1 MYHLRD
7 CDDNKGQYTHE
18 QLQVLAT
25 AEADKTIACLVTDT
39 DALLWYARRMRE
51 QYRESIYGGGL
62 RNAAG
67 LLRCEVS
74 ARAMLLVERHVESLT
89 GV

>member
-7 CDDNKGQYTHE
+7 HDDNPGQYTYE
-18 QLQVLAT
+18 QLQSLA
-25 AEADKTIACLVTDT
+25 AVEASEIIACFVTNT
-39 DALLWYARRMRE
+39 DALLWYARRMRGMY
-51 QYRESIYGGGL
+51 QESIYGGGL

-74 ARAMLLVERHVESLT
+74 TRANLLVERHVESLT